1 MVTPVTVT
9 TPVMMTLSLS
19 CDQAP
24 EWATCRQHR
33 QHYRHHADTIPAT
46 RDFKGDVIE
55 GVMFNVDLSLSG
67 EFIFSDPTLFCFLRF

>member
-1 MVTPVTVT
+1 MVTPVT
-9 TPVMMTLSLS
+9 TPVMVTLSLS

-24 EWATCRQHR
+24 EWATCRQH
-33 QHYRHHADTIPAT
+33 RHHADTIPAT